1 MLETMKAAIF
11 DMDGTLIDSMPA
23 WRRLNSEFVR
33 SHGIEP
39 TPEQDAEMLQ
49 ITGIQMIEYYKKHF
63 GIETDFDT
71 LCALACDQMEAVY
84 RAGVPHKPGIQA
96 YLRRLRARGV
106 KCVVATASPAR
117 LALTA
122 LNTAGLVPDLDY
134 IYSTDMIGGHKG
146 QIEFYDRLSA
156 LIGVPREECVMF
168 EDALYAMQGA
178 KAAGL
183 GVVGVKDSTNVR
195 DWPEICRVCDV
206 TITSYDE
213 LK

>member
-23 WRRLNSEFVR
+23 WRRLNGEFVR
-33 SHGIEP
+33 SQGIEP
-39 TPEQDAEMLQ
+39 TPQQEAEMMQ
-49 ITGIQMIEYYKKHF
+49 ITGNLMIEYYREQF

-71 LCALACDQMEAVY
+71 LCMLACEQMEKVY
-84 RAGVPHKPGIQA
+84 RTGVPHKPGIQG

-122 LNTAGLVPDLDY
+122 LNRTGLVPDLDY

-146 QIEFYDRLSA
+146 QIEFYDKLSA
-156 LIGVPREECVMF
+156 LIGVPRENCVMF

-183 GVVGVKDSTNVR
+183 GVVGVKDSTNER
-195 DWPEICRVCDV
+195 DWNDICEVCDI
-206 TITSYDE
+206 TIASYDE
-213 LK
+213 LE